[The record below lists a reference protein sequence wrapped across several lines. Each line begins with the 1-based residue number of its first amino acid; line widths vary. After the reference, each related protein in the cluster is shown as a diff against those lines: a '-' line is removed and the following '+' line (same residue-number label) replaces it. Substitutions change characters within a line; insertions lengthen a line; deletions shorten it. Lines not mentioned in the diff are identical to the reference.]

1 MEIAIWIAV
10 QAAMFG
16 LVWWFVSSRRAKA
29 EGTIKRRPTE
39 RAREE
44 NADLRQL
51 RAMRAKSLNMP
62 LSEKARPTRME
73 DIVGQQEGIRALR
86 AAMCGPNPQHVLIYG
101 PPGIG
106 KTCAARL
113 VLEEAKRRADS
124 PFNADSKFIEL
135 DATCIRFDE
144 RSIADPL
151 IGSVHDPIYQ
161 GAGPLGAQG
170 IPQPKPGAVT
180 KAHCGVLFLDGI
192 GELHP
197 VQMNKL
203 LKVLEDRRVFF
214 ESAYYSPDNTAIPP
228 HDT

>member
-44 NADLRQL
+44 NAELRQL

-113 VLEEAKRRADS
+113 EAARGFAVQCGFK
-124 PFNADSKFIEL
+124 
-135 DATCIRFDE
+135 
-144 RSIADPL
+144 
-151 IGSVHDPIYQ
+151 VH
-161 GAGPLGAQG
+161 
-170 IPQPKPGAVT
+170 
-180 KAHCGVLFLDGI
+180 
-192 GELHP
+192 
-197 VQMNKL
+197 
-203 LKVLEDRRVFF
+203 
-214 ESAYYSPDNTAIPP
+214 
-228 HDT
+228 